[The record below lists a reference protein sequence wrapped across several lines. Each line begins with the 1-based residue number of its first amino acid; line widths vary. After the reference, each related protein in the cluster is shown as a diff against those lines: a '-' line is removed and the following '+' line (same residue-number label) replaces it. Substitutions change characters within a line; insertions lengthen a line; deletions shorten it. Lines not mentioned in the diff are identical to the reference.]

1 MLQQCW
7 CPLMDRINYMLN
19 ANNHRKLKFKIFI
32 RWFCFDTLC
41 AKPLDFSQVSIV
53 LSHTKLSTKV
63 YQNVICF
70 SLPEQNFSDMNSL
83 CSSLAS
89 FVSLSIYYY
98 LLLNNCQTERN
109 KNRGWCNFYK
119 KNASRNLLIEY
130 AKKILSKNKVP
141 DQSIPNI
148 AQLDWKNAAME
159 QPHNLSTYVCVNKKK
174 F

>member
-1 MLQQCW
+1 MLQQCQ
-7 CPLMDRINYMLN
+7 CPLMDRINMLN

-41 AKPLDFSQVSIV
+41 AKPLDFFQVSIV

-63 YQNVICF
+63 YQNAICF

-83 CSSLAS
+83 CSGIIRVIKHL
-89 FVSLSIYYY
+89 FLSSPQE
-98 LLLNNCQTERN
+98 LLDRKEQKSWLVQ
-109 KNRGWCNFYK
+109 FLQ
-119 KNASRNLLIEY
+119 KNASRNFLIEY

-159 QPHNLSTYVCVNKKK
+159 QPHNLSTSVCVNKKK